1 MKNAYGNYLNQN
13 KKSYNNYIIFSP
25 PKNGSFGKSNINNKK
40 QNNSSNMPKK
50 TKNNIIKDNI
60 TINNNFNDN
69 QNSNRNNI
77 DPRLQLVFKYL
88 SIENIL
94 PIFINNSINFN
105 DLLLIKRKD
114 LIDLGL
120 SMIDRNRILYFSQ
133 QFLKYAKNYNIN
145 EINSFFQKNKSLY
158 DKAIPNKPNNS
169 NNQNNINNINNA
181 YNNNL
186 NNINNNMYSES
197 YSQRNK
203 TKYNNPKDNNK
214 LLYYSNEL
222 DSNNSNPTYNKIND
236 IISENNRNKDN
247 NDIERDSQQEVD
259 YCNIVPAGCISRSR
273 TNTSSKNNINSSSNK
288 IDFFSK
294 YQELTQEVDN
304 YMFKF
309 NEYKQNWFDSK
320 KKYDNLM
327 NSYMI
332 RGKSISNKKNQNNI
346 GKNISH
352 NKMRDNK
359 SNMDKESLEKL
370 KILKVRK
377 DELKKQLE
385 KIRDKSNHK
394 KMIIKYLDE
403 N

>member
-1 MKNAYGNYLNQN
+1 MKNTYGKYLNQN

-25 PKNGSFGKSNINNKK
+25 PKNGSLGKSNINNKK

-60 TINNNFNDN
+60 AINNNFNDN

-94 PIFINNSINFN
+94 PLFINNSINFN
-105 DLLLIKRKD
+105 DLLLITRKD

-133 QFLKYAKNYNIN
+133 QFLKYAKNYSIN
-145 EINSFFQKNKSLY
+145 EINSFFQKNKNLY

-181 YNNNL
+181 YNNNV
-186 NNINNNMYSES
+186 NIINNNMYSES

-203 TKYNNPKDNNK
+203 TKNNNPKDGNK
-214 LLYYSNEL
+214 YLYYSNGFE
-222 DSNNSNPTYNKIND
+222 SNNNNPNYNKIND
-236 IISENNRNKDN
+236 IMSESNRNKDN
-247 NDIERDSQQEVD
+247 DIEKDSQQEVD
-259 YCNIVPAGCISRSR
+259 YCNIIPAGRISQSR

-288 IDFFSK
+288 IDFFTK

-327 NSYMI
+327 NSYLI
-332 RGKSISNKKNQNNI
+332 RGKSTTNKKNQNNN
-346 GKNISH
+346 GKNVSH
-352 NKMRDNK
+352 NKIRDNK

-370 KILKVRK
+370 KILKERK
-377 DELKKQLE
+377 DELKKLLE

-394 KMIIKYLDE
+394 KLIINYLDE